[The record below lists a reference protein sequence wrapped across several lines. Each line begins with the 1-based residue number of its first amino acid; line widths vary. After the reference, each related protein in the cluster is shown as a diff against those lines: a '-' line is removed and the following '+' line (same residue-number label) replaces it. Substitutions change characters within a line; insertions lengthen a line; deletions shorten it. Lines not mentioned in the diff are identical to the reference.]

1 MRKSR
6 AHLRPETESLE
17 SRWLPTSLVP
27 TLTMARLRSVDG
39 EVHRIMGTL
48 AKNGDFNAAEINLVA
63 RSASIPFGRQQLAG
77 AWQSDLAT
85 VDSSVPGSGLFAR
98 RQMIQDLYQ
107 HVQAGVQSGEF
118 RVVGRGSEVFNEPK
132 PRMPSSVVSIKFT
145 NKTTN
150 TLSVG
155 GYSPQGV
162 LIPGSLVTL
171 KPNETRTMTA
181 QPPGQSGVWT
191 GIKVPPQTN
200 FVYFS
205 ALLQNGGSYNITHN
219 GGMWLVSPAS

>member
-6 AHLRPETESLE
+6 AHLRPGTESLE
-17 SRWLPTSLVP
+17 SRQLPTSLIP
-27 TLTMARLRSVDG
+27 TLTMERLRSVEG
-39 EVHRIMGTL
+39 EVYRIMGTL
-48 AKNGDFNAAEINLVA
+48 AKSGDFNAAEIKLIA
-63 RSASIPFGRQQLAG
+63 GSTSIPFGRQQLAD
-77 AWQSDLAT
+77 AWRNDLAT
-85 VDSSVPGSGLFAR
+85 IDSSIPGSGLSAR

-118 RVVGRGSEVFNEPK
+118 RVVGRGSEAFNGLR
-132 PRMPSSVVSIKFT
+132 PRMPSNVVSINFT

-155 GYSPQGV
+155 GYNPQGA
-162 LIPGSLVTL
+162 LIPGSLVTV

-181 QPPGQSGVWT
+181 QPPGQTGVWT
-191 GIKVPPQTN
+191 GVKVPPQTN

-205 ALLQNGGSYNITHN
+205 ALLQNGGSYTITHN
-219 GGMWLVSPAS
+219 GGMWLVSPTS